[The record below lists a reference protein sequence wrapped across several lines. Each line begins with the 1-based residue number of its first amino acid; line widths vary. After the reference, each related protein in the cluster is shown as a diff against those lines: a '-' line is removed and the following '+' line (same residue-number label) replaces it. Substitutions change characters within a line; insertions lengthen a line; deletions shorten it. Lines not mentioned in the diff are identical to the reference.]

1 VPPKERE
8 RERGREENRT
18 EGMIQVGECWVY
30 SPVLQERKG
39 GRERGEIQSTLDS
52 AMGNKN
58 DEVIRTWITDPS

>member
-1 VPPKERE
+1 
-8 RERGREENRT
+8 
-18 EGMIQVGECWVY
+18 MIQVGECWVY